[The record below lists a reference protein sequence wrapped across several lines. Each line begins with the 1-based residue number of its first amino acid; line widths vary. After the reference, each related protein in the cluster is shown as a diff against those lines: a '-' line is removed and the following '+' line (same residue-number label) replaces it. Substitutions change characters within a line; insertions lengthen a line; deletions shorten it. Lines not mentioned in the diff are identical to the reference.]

1 MVEDNFMVKEAV
13 KDKVEEIT
21 ELEASADEI
30 PDMGGLT
37 QALIDSDTEKS
48 ELDKVFKQLLDPS
61 NIAHNTELDQEE
73 ITAFSVLA
81 VIAETYDLTVLKQF
95 LLENLQLRVSKG
107 RRGRNEIVRITAK
120 NWQDPQKMPSI

>member
-1 MVEDNFMVKEAV
+1 MSKKDSEESLPDKIDNLPDVGLHDGMM
-13 KDKVEEIT
+13 EI
-21 ELEASADEI
+21 D
-30 PDMGGLT
+30 D
-37 QALIDSDTEKS
+37 EKS
-48 ELDKVFKQLLDPS
+48 ELDKIFKQLLDPA

-81 VIAETYDLTVLKQF
+81 VLADKYDLTVLKQF

-120 NWQDPQKMPSI
+120 NWQDPQKMPSIWDRFRRD

>member
-1 MVEDNFMVKEAV
+1 MSKKSLPDAGKALQGEDSGESSTDINDLPEVGLHDGMT
-13 KDKVEEIT
+13 EI
-21 ELEASADEI
+21 D
-30 PDMGGLT
+30 D
-37 QALIDSDTEKS
+37 EKS
-48 ELDKVFKQLLDPS
+48 ELDKIFKQLLDPA

-81 VIAETYDLTVLKQF
+81 VLAEKYDLTVLKQF